1 MKNKLLALK
10 LLKQKIHDPSLT
22 FPLISEKTG
31 YSKRQLIRLSHSLDE
46 SSDMEALYH
55 HANEGKEPVNKAL
68 ESEIQF
74 LLDLKKPYPSIT
86 IAQFRDIFFE
96 DVLNDP
102 AKSDIVA
109 RYHLRPRSLSWFRS
123 LFIQQGWKSPESR
136 KPLRRDGRAPH
147 PLREPAPQRGM
158 LLQIDGTPFDW
169 IGNGEMWTLHLAV
182 DDATT
187 EPLAGCFMPTE
198 RQLGYCYV
206 MYDILTKYGIPMSL
220 YSDKH
225 TIFRSSKEGNLT
237 QFGQMMAD
245 LGIEMIFANTP
256 QAKGRIE
263 RYNGTVQRRLPNDII
278 RFGIHDYDTLNRW
291 FTAFYLPYI
300 RRKFAFLPK
309 DPHDAFVPLDGY
321 DIDSIFTLRYER
333 RIKNDSFS
341 INGIYYSLIDENG
354 EIMHIINDT
363 PVSIRV
369 NVFTNQMYVLRYG
382 KKYPVTVVRDRR
394 KRSSSIANNQKDL
407 YEILN
412 DFCAEK

>member
-1 MKNKLLALK
+1 
-10 LLKQKIHDPSLT
+10 
-22 FPLISEKTG
+22 
-31 YSKRQLIRLSHSLDE
+31 
-46 SSDMEALYH
+46 
-55 HANEGKEPVNKAL
+55 
-68 ESEIQF
+68 
-74 LLDLKKPYPSIT
+74 
-86 IAQFRDIFFE
+86 
-96 DVLNDP
+96 
-102 AKSDIVA
+102 
-109 RYHLRPRSLSWFRS
+109 
-123 LFIQQGWKSPESR
+123 
-136 KPLRRDGRAPH
+136 
-147 PLREPAPQRGM
+147 
-158 LLQIDGTPFDW
+158 
-169 IGNGEMWTLHLAV
+169 
-182 DDATT
+182 
-187 EPLAGCFMPTE
+187 MPTE

-309 DPHDAFVPLDGY
+309 DPHDSFVPLDGY

-341 INGIYYSLIDENG
+341 INGIYYSPVDENRK
-354 EIMHIINDT
+354 ILHICLLYT
-363 PVSIRV
+363 SPS
-369 NVFTNQMYVLRYG
+369 
-382 KKYPVTVVRDRR
+382 PRD
-394 KRSSSIANNQKDL
+394 
-407 YEILN
+407 
-412 DFCAEK
+412 